1 MSFLSVGALSAS
13 SSRRSDRALRR
24 RWWRPRR
31 LVILAA
37 VLPLFA
43 LAACH
48 QEFGSDPHGGP
59 AAGSG
64 ARATNIRTAVQP
76 GYDRGVFDF
85 SGPVP
90 AYVVQ
95 YVAANQLKGSN
106 DQVVPVTGTNFLQVR
121 FDGTNAN
128 ADAPFVRTPGFAEV
142 KQVKRVDNFEGVL
155 IYGVGVAQRH

>member
-1 MSFLSVGALSAS
+1 MSFLSVGALWSGGAFLNVGPRSAS
-13 SSRRSDRALRR
+13 SSRRSEPGPRG
-24 RWWRPRR
+24 RWGHPRG
-31 LVILAA
+31 LVLLAA
-37 VLPLFA
+37 VLPLFG
-43 LAACH
+43 LASCH

-76 GYDRGVFDF
+76 GYDRVVFDF

-121 FDGTNAN
+121 FD
-128 ADAPFVRTPGFAEV
+128 
-142 KQVKRVDNFEGVL
+142 
-155 IYGVGVAQRH
+155 